1 MYHRPM
7 PLTRLL
13 LALGL
18 AGLMAVAQAAQQDMR
33 TLQDAV
39 ADWLEQQLSPTPDAS
54 YQLAELDSRLRLD
67 ACQRFDLQLPK
78 GQRLAGK
85 IMVRVRCVEGAR
97 WAINYPATISLVST
111 YYVASR
117 PLSAG
122 REVQTDDLIAQ
133 KGDLATLPGSVI
145 VSANQAIGRVL
156 NSAVAQGGV
165 LRSEMLR
172 AATAVRQN
180 QRIRLL
186 YRVDGMEVSN
196 EGVALNTAAV
206 GEVVRVRV
214 GNNQIVTGIARE
226 GGLVEAGP

>member
-1 MYHRPM
+1 
-7 PLTRLL
+7 
-13 LALGL
+13 
-18 AGLMAVAQAAQQDMR
+18 MAVAQAAPQDMR
-33 TLQDAV
+33 ALQNAV
-39 ADWLEQQLSPTPDAS
+39 ADWLDAQLAPTPDAS
-54 YQLAELDSRLRLD
+54 YQLGELDSRLRLD
-67 ACQRFDLQLPK
+67 ACQRFDLQLPQ

-85 IMVRVRCVEGAR
+85 LMVRVRCVEGAR
-97 WAINYPATISLVST
+97 WAVNYPATISLVST

-122 REVQTDDLIAQ
+122 REVLADDLVAQ

-145 VSANQAIGRVL
+145 VNAGQAIGRVL

-172 AATAVRQN
+172 PATAVRQN
-180 QRIRLL
+180 QRVRLVF
-186 YRVDGMEVSN
+186 RSGEMEVSN
-196 EGVALNTAAV
+196 EGVALNTANV

-214 GNNQIVTGIARE
+214 GNNQIVSGIARE